1 MKKRFITPQPTNK
14 PSHLSKMSAKPWADT
29 PFTLL
34 PIPGQPNAPTSS
46 NPGILSVAIEM
57 ANVHNTLLRGLNS
70 IYLQS
75 PHITQP
81 ADIADLLFYTK
92 AWADTVHHHHALE
105 EAILFPRI
113 RAIAKEA
120 GGLMDANVDQHHAFE
135 GKMGEMVKF
144 VEEVQEGKQEF
155 DSKMLIAL
163 IDSFAPVLTQHLH
176 DEIGTLLALENCD
189 GEKVKQAMA
198 DTAQEGLK
206 TADSVCYR
214 FSRDARF
221 G

>member
-92 AWADTVHHHHALE
+92 AWADTVHHH
-105 EAILFPRI
+105 
-113 RAIAKEA
+113 
-120 GGLMDANVDQHHAFE
+120 AFE